1 MTKLPITPVSS
12 GKTYDVKV
20 RARNMAGN
28 YSAFNSVQQIGVPA
42 STTAPTT
49 PTSLSA
55 SSDPLAITLFWTNPS
70 EKDLKSVEI
79 YYSTSSGGTK
89 NLIGSI
95 DAVRSAN
102 QEYNLV
108 YDSTTFTQNQ
118 TYYFTVRSINTSAVA
133 SGYSSETTAAFS
145 SVNTNDITLNAVSGV
160 FNSVVS
166 SNLNAESSTQDS
178 ISYYNGSSV
187 VTFNGYM
194 AAEVTLG
201 TVGTNVVGFLINA
214 NAMASKRTLP
224 TTAYSFGIVLQKKPS
239 NSYWE
244 LASDS
249 GAYSMFLGTNA
260 TTGQGANSGIQGNY
274 STSFIDTATDI
285 TGTTGFKFALF
296 LYDQNEAGGQ
306 YWIFGGTG
314 LTVTELKR

>member
-102 QEYNLV
+102 QEYNL
-108 YDSTTFTQNQ
+108 
-118 TYYFTVRSINTSAVA
+118 
-133 SGYSSETTAAFS
+133 
-145 SVNTNDITLNAVSGV
+145 ITL
-160 FNSVVS
+160 
-166 SNLNAESSTQDS
+166 L
-178 ISYYNGSSV
+178 
-187 VTFNGYM
+187 
-194 AAEVTLG
+194 
-201 TVGTNVVGFLINA
+201 
-214 NAMASKRTLP
+214 
-224 TTAYSFGIVLQKKPS
+224 
-239 NSYWE
+239 
-244 LASDS
+244 
-249 GAYSMFLGTNA
+249 
-260 TTGQGANSGIQGNY
+260 
-274 STSFIDTATDI
+274 
-285 TGTTGFKFALF
+285 
-296 LYDQNEAGGQ
+296 
-306 YWIFGGTG
+306 
-314 LTVTELKR
+314 

>member
-133 SGYSSETTAAFS
+133 SGYSSETTASFS
-145 SVNTNDITLNAVSGV
+145 TVNTDNITLNAVSGV
-160 FNSVVS
+160 FNSVLS
-166 SNLNAESSTQDS
+166 TTFNAESSTQDS
-178 ISYYNGSSV
+178 ISYYNGAS
-187 VTFNGYM
+187 TITLLGYM
-194 AAEVTLG
+194 VNEITLG
-201 TVGTNVVGFLINA
+201 TIPSSVAGLLINA
-214 NAMASKRTLP
+214 NVMASKRTIA
-224 TTAYSFGIVLQKKPS
+224 TNKYAYAIVLQKVPS
-239 NSYWE
+239 NTYWE
-244 LASDS
+244 KATDGGSFCT
-249 GAYSMFLGTNA
+249 FLGTGDA
-260 TTGQGANSGIQGNY
+260 TRQSSTEGIQGHY
-274 STSFIDTATDI
+274 STSFIDSATGV
-285 TGTTGFKFALF
+285 TGTTGTKYGLF
-296 LYDQNEAGGQ
+296 LYETTETTDQ
-306 YWIFGGTG
+306 YWVFGGTG
-314 LTVTELKR
+314 LTITELKR